1 MKKVLFAAVLLVAAF
16 AATSSFAQSSFTLR
30 ARVPFAF
37 SANGHEFSAGAY
49 EVRTINTD
57 VIHLRNIKTG
67 EGGMV
72 MLVSNDRSLGVTG
85 GTPNLR
91 FLVSGDHG
99 YLLSVTE
106 SGGTRYNV
114 PVAKRSLAAS
124 RKPESKNVVV
134 ALK

>member
-1 MKKVLFAAVLLVAAF
+1 M
-16 AATSSFAQSSFTLR
+16 
-30 ARVPFAF
+30 
-37 SANGHEFSAGAY
+37 
-49 EVRTINTD
+49 RTINTD

-85 GTPNLR
+85 GTPTLR